1 MKAYFSPKDLCD
13 ITGVSL
19 RTLHYYHDIELLIPH
34 HIEDNG
40 YRLYSVEDIS
50 KLQYI
55 LFLRE
60 LDLTL
65 KEINDYFKSDINT
78 KNEVLRKNYDDV
90 IKKRD
95 KLNVIIEH
103 LDYYFKQESNE
114 EIEVTNMKE
123 FDLYQ
128 QYENEAALKYGDT
141 KYYQSYEE
149 QQQDMN
155 DSEKKENYKNINV
168 ELNTFFDE
176 MSDLFSKDVSIKE
189 ASTRIKK
196 LEDILKLQVPNCDK
210 QFMSYIT
217 TTYVDDERFAKNIN
231 KNRNE
236 GLNRYIAN
244 AINEYITY

>member
-1 MKAYFSPKDLCD
+1 M
-13 ITGVSL
+13 
-19 RTLHYYHDIELLIPH
+19 
-34 HIEDNG
+34 
-40 YRLYSVEDIS
+40 
-50 KLQYI
+50 
-55 LFLRE
+55 
-60 LDLTL
+60 
-65 KEINDYFKSDINT
+65 
-78 KNEVLRKNYDDV
+78 
-90 IKKRD
+90 
-95 KLNVIIEH
+95 
-103 LDYYFKQESNE
+103 
-114 EIEVTNMKE
+114 
-123 FDLYQ
+123 
-128 QYENEAALKYGDT
+128 KYGDT

-210 QFMSYIT
+210 QFMSYIA